1 MNNPTMPCPRILR
14 AAFVGSL
21 GLLATPPSPAWA
33 EHGFDPSFADEGV
46 LLDTFSTVDGASA
59 RYGGKHAVLP
69 NGDIVTAGIVRLAN
83 DTIAPFW
90 NIGLVRYTPQGWIR
104 PWPGFASPYYWD
116 FQYYVVYPN
125 LANGGSGDA
134 RIESV
139 EDIAYAEGKIYVLV
153 TRAFSI
159 SPSDRDAAIV
169 VFNED
174 GTFQQNLSVI
184 LSSSEEYAR
193 ALDVSVTNLVSKPVT
208 VSILAERYA
217 PGPRLVVAKYN
228 LGTNGLL
235 AADGGFNGGVPL
247 EVPISTSC
255 AGSNLCN
262 IYAGD
267 IARPTRNFP
276 GDGMP
281 IYVVGS
287 VQRNGADWDYVATR
301 ITANGT
307 LDTSFGFGGVR
318 YIPFDQPGSDRGDY
332 AYRLAIDSGLPGL
345 TFDTLYIGGN
355 VSRSCK
361 GGIGVAAI
369 TDDGNDLGGFGA
381 SGRVVH
387 GGSSETGTICAQDAS
402 LFIGDLVRNGNELAM
417 AGTMQGPDPG
427 GTVRVDGGLLRVDAV
442 NGNLRGLAR
451 LPFEVVGTRIGDGRL
466 RGISHDGMGRYLVT
480 GDLSNVPFG
489 LNSLYVSAAVFPADR
504 IFADGF
510 DRAVQT
516 QSQTQP

>member
-1 MNNPTMPCPRILR
+1 MARTRVAL
-14 AAFVGSL
+14 A
-21 GLLATPPSPAWA
+21 GLLCLIASLAMPARA
-33 EHGFDPSFADEGV
+33 DYSFDPGYAGGDGF
-46 LLDTFSTVDGASA
+46 LLDSFSTDGGAAA

-69 NGDIVTAGIVRLAN
+69 NGDIVMAGIVRLAN

-90 NIGLVRYTPQGWIR
+90 NIGLVRYTPQGWAR
-104 PWPGFASPYYWD
+104 PWSGFASPYYWD

-139 EDIAYAEGKIYVLV
+139 EDIAYAAGKIYVLV
-153 TRAFSI
+153 TRAFST
-159 SPSDRDAAIV
+159 SPSDHDAAIV

-184 LSSSEEYAR
+184 LSSAEEYAR
-193 ALDVSVTNLVSKPVT
+193 ALDVTVTNLAAKPVT

-235 AADGGFNGGVPL
+235 AADAGFNGGAPL
-247 EVPISTSC
+247 EVPISTAC
-255 AGSNLCN
+255 AGTNLCN

-287 VQRNGADWDYVATR
+287 VQRAGADWDYVATR
-301 ITANGT
+301 INSNGS
-307 LDTSFGFGGVR
+307 LDSTFGFGGAR
-318 YIPFDQPGSDRGDY
+318 YIAFDEPGSDRGDF
-332 AYRLAIDSGLPGL
+332 AYRLAIDSGLPGF
-345 TFDTLYIGGN
+345 TFDTLFIAGN
-355 VSRSCK
+355 VRRSCK
-361 GGIGVAAI
+361 DGIGVAAI
-369 TDDGNDLGGFGA
+369 TDDGNDLGGFG
-381 SGRVVH
+381 SNGRVVH
-387 GGSSETGTICAQDAS
+387 AGSSETGTICEQDAS
-402 LFIGDLVRNGNELAM
+402 FYIGDLVKNGNELAM

-427 GTVRVDGGLLRVDAV
+427 NVVRIDGGLLRVDAV
-442 NGNLRGLAR
+442 NGSLRDIAR
-451 LPFEVVGTRIGDGRL
+451 LPIGVSGTRLGDARL

-489 LNSLYVSAAVFPADR
+489 FGSLYVSAGVFPADR

-510 DRAVQT
+510 DRAVEI
-516 QSQTQP
+516 QSQSRP